1 MERREFIRQLS
12 MMGISSTVFPSL
24 NLNSMMNTGLTKS
37 DFGDDFK
44 WGVATAAY
52 QIEGAY
58 NIDGKGLS
66 IWDVYANKKKSKSI
80 KDRTNGNVACDFY
93 HRYKEDIKN
102 VKDMNFDV
110 FRFSTS
116 WARILP
122 EGIGKVNQKGIDFYH
137 KVIDECLEQGIEPWI
152 TLYHW
157 DLPQALQ
164 EKGGWANRDVIDWF
178 AEYSDVV
185 TKNYGDKVKNWMV
198 LNEPA
203 ASTTLGHL
211 AGIHAPAKI
220 APKKFLASV
229 HHTTMC
235 QAEGARII
243 RRNVKD
249 ANIGTTF
256 SASHVTPKND
266 KAMNVRAAHR
276 MNILLNRLFIEP
288 ALGMGYPTEGWKFIA
303 KIKRYIK
310 EGDME
315 KLAFNFDF
323 IGVQN
328 YTQMIA
334 THSLIPFVWAFEVSP
349 KKRGVLP
356 ENMTDMGWEVYPEGI
371 YKVLK
376 QFNEYKNLPPIIVTE
391 NGCAFPDKV
400 ENGRVHDLRR
410 IKFFQDYLVQVLRA
424 KKEGMDIRGY
434 YVWTLMD
441 NFEWQEGYVPRF
453 GLVHVDFETQKRTM
467 KDSGLWFKEFL
478 K

>member
-1 MERREFIRQLS
+1 
-12 MMGISSTVFPSL
+12 
-24 NLNSMMNTGLTKS
+24 
-37 DFGDDFK
+37 
-44 WGVATAAY
+44 
-52 QIEGAY
+52 
-58 NIDGKGLS
+58 
-66 IWDVYANKKKSKSI
+66 
-80 KDRTNGNVACDFY
+80 
-93 HRYKEDIKN
+93 
-102 VKDMNFDV
+102 
-110 FRFSTS
+110 
-116 WARILP
+116 
-122 EGIGKVNQKGIDFYH
+122 
-137 KVIDECLEQGIEPWI
+137 
-152 TLYHW
+152 
-157 DLPQALQ
+157 
-164 EKGGWANRDVIDWF
+164 
-178 AEYSDVV
+178 
-185 TKNYGDKVKNWMV
+185 
-198 LNEPA
+198 
-203 ASTTLGHL
+203 
-211 AGIHAPAKI
+211 
-220 APKKFLASV
+220 
-229 HHTTMC
+229 
-235 QAEGARII
+235 
-243 RRNVKD
+243 
-249 ANIGTTF
+249 
-256 SASHVTPKND
+256 
-266 KAMNVRAAHR
+266 

-376 QFNEYKNLPPIIVTE
+376 QFNEYKNIPPIIVTE

-400 ENGRVHDLRR
+400 ENGRVHDPRR